1 MDGKD
6 EDNAFG
12 RRLARQLKE
21 LWPAVAKLDTVR
33 QRVVLDMWRNVGMKG
48 VLAMR
53 RFVAAVEFHFWETAA
68 EEILSSQWAKENERR
83 ARVLAE
89 MMRTGLDNAIGPAR
103 PRTA

>member
-1 MDGKD
+1 MGGNDQCD
-6 EDNAFG
+6 AFG

-33 QRVVLDMWRNVGMKG
+33 QRVVLDMWRNVGVKG
-48 VLAMR
+48 LLAMR

-68 EEILSSQWAKENERR
+68 EEILTSSWAEENQRR

-89 MMRTGLDNAIGPAR
+89 MMRTGLDNAIGPTR

>member
-1 MDGKD
+1 MRGKD
-6 EDNAFG
+6 QGDAFG

-21 LWPAVAKLDTVR
+21 LWPAVGRLDTVR
-33 QRVVLDMWRNVGMKG
+33 QRVVLDMRRNVGVKG
-48 VLAMR
+48 LLAMR

-68 EEILSSQWAKENERR
+68 EEILSSQWAMENQRR

-89 MMRTGLDNAIGPAR
+89 MMRTGLDHAIRPTR